1 MTDETPDLG
10 RLPTLRK
17 RLAELR
23 SGIVRQILA
32 YGAGTVL
39 GAASLWLCFAFLAD
53 WGLRVPHGL
62 RVFHGFVL
70 LFVIA
75 LFAWRDLFRPLARI
89 PGPEG
94 LTLLFERAHPELREL
109 LISAVQFQRA
119 PAAGDPELV
128 AGVVARA
135 EVRAAELH
143 PRAVIDPEAPRA
155 RFLLGIGATLS
166 LALLAWQNPLHAR
179 IFLERLLGSTVA
191 WPQRTHLTLD
201 LPGLS
206 ADSLVER
213 SEARWRLR
221 LARGTDLAVLVTAE
235 GQVPD
240 EVTVHFDGGRDQ
252 VLNPSGENVFRTLLR
267 SCQEDLSFHVTGGD
281 DVDELPRVEIEI
293 LEPPDVAGIAIA
305 VRPPAYSTLPE
316 TLVFNQDVDV
326 LRGSELTVHVL
337 PEPADAVGLVRLL
350 PDDVTRSLTPA
361 PFPSENGGEPV
372 PGVSFALT
380 ADKTIGFRIELTDRN
395 GLTNPEPGLFRVRVL
410 EDRPPELSVLAPSR
424 GEFETVRGGAL
435 PLRVRAE
442 DDFGLVALGW
452 RVTSGVADGALVAS
466 GELTPQPLPTRATGV
481 RAAALGSARLEVQSL
496 GTAEAPVDVDARFE
510 LEFFARDQRAPEA
523 NEGRSPPIRVRVV
536 TPEELL
542 RRLQDRLA
550 QARMDAVRLSEEQ
563 RAKRARIDE
572 QLDALESDGTLA
584 SGESM
589 TLSAALAGER
599 RVLADAQNLARNLAS
614 AAEDVLYARLDEKAA
629 GLLEYYD
636 ASVTASADARFQGA
650 PWRALARESAGGSLP
665 SEGFAANLVA
675 LVGLA
680 LEISEDHATAAVA
693 ALQAAENSNGA
704 VQVADNLEAASEAA
718 GRVLER
724 TEALLAALAEWD
736 NFQNVL
742 VQARDLLNR
751 QKELRDRTQ
760 QFATEK

>member
-135 EVRAAELH
+135 EARAAELH

-213 SEARWRLR
+213 SEALWRLR

-410 EDRPPELSVLAPSR
+410 EDRPPELSVLAPLAR
-424 GEFETVRGGAL
+424 
-435 PLRVRAE
+435 RVR
-442 DDFGLVALGW
+442 D
-452 RVTSGVADGALVAS
+452 
-466 GELTPQPLPTRATGV
+466 RARR
-481 RAAALGSARLEVQSL
+481 RAAAARSRRGRLRPGGAGLARDERRRGRRARRERRAHAPAAPDAGDGSARSGAGLRAARGAVARHGRGARGRRRALRARVLRARPARTGGERGPL
-496 GTAEAPVDVDARFE
+496 AADPRARRHARGAPAPPAGPPGAGAHGRRAALRGAARQARAHRRAAGRARERRDARF
-510 LEFFARDQRAPEA
+510 R
-523 NEGRSPPIRVRVV
+523 
-536 TPEELL
+536 
-542 RRLQDRLA
+542 
-550 QARMDAVRLSEEQ
+550 
-563 RAKRARIDE
+563 
-572 QLDALESDGTLA
+572 
-584 SGESM
+584 
-589 TLSAALAGER
+589 
-599 RVLADAQNLARNLAS
+599 
-614 AAEDVLYARLDEKAA
+614 
-629 GLLEYYD
+629 
-636 ASVTASADARFQGA
+636 
-650 PWRALARESAGGSLP
+650 
-665 SEGFAANLVA
+665 
-675 LVGLA
+675 
-680 LEISEDHATAAVA
+680 
-693 ALQAAENSNGA
+693 
-704 VQVADNLEAASEAA
+704 
-718 GRVLER
+718 
-724 TEALLAALAEWD
+724 
-736 NFQNVL
+736 
-742 VQARDLLNR
+742 
-751 QKELRDRTQ
+751 
-760 QFATEK
+760 